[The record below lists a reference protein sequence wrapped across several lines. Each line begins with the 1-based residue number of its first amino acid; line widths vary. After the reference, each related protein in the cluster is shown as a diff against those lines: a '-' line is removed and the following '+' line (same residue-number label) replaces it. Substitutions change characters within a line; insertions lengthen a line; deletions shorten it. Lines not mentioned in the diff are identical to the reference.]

1 MRGFPKYI
9 NNRNDLDNCAAEYPQ
24 ETIAFLRDI
33 LDFKDVWI
41 STGLLADGD
50 IGLADETHKVVESK
64 NMDDVVTQRYQ
75 YEFMEDLTQNGPIC
89 RFGFADGEQMH
100 VYMKSI
106 HEAA

>member
-50 IGLADETHKVVESK
+50 AGLTDDTHKVIESK
-64 NMDDVVTQRYQ
+64 NMDDVVTQHYQ
-75 YEFMEDLTQNGPIC
+75 YELMEDPSLNGPIK
-89 RFGFADGEQMH
+89 RYGFESGAEMLE
-100 VYMKSI
+100 YIKNI
-106 HEAA
+106 